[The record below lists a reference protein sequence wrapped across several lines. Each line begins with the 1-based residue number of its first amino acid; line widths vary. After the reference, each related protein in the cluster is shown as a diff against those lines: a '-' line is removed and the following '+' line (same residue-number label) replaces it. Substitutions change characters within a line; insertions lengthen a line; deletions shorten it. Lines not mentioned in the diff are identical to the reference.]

1 MNKVTEVQEIAKAQL
16 RELLDHKDFQH
27 TSEHI
32 IFEAFT
38 KGWNAHKYA
47 QVRTGLRGQ
56 PLIQDI
62 IVEST
67 PGSDDDNSIT
77 ITWDDF

>member
-1 MNKVTEVQEIAKAQL
+1 MNKVATEVQEIAKAQL
-16 RELLDHKDFQH
+16 RELLDHKDFQP
-27 TSEHI
+27 SEHI
-32 IFEAFT
+32 IEAFT

-62 IVEST
+62 IVESI
-67 PGSDDDNSIT
+67 PGSDDDCSIT